1 MHINLRPF
9 IARAPW
15 LADDIAAEADV
26 AVREG
31 LDYAGVFDRLWR
43 LVRAEVVQRS
53 IGFAPTELA
62 TVIRAKGSVRGG
74 TRSLLT
80 VGQRAKLERDLA
92 IQVAHA
98 AGLSQRL
105 LASVHGLPRSVIGEI
120 CLQDLRAKLAKMQRV
135 ALDGPRRSG
144 DL

>member
-31 LDYAGVFDRLWR
+31 LDCDDVLARVRRFVFK
-43 LVRAEVVQRS
+43 EISQRS
-53 IGFAPTELA
+53 VGYDPAQLA
-62 TVIRAKGSVRGG
+62 VSTHARVTVRGK

-80 VGQRAKLERDLA
+80 DGQRAKLQRDLA

-105 LASVHGLPRSVIGEI
+105 LADVHGLPRSLIGEI
-120 CLQDLRAKLAKMQRV
+120 CGQDLRAKLTKMQRV
-135 ALDGPRRSG
+135 RLDGLPPRD